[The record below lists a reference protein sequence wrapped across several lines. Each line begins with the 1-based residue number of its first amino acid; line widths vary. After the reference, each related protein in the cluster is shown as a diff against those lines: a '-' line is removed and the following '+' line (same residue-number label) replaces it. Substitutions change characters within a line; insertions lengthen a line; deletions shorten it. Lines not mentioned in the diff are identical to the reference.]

1 MPSLDAG
8 RSRSL
13 SPGRNADLQIR
24 YRTMSLRL
32 DEPGTTSKTT
42 EDAKKPDPAAALR
55 EMNVHL
61 LTPEDVFTRFSTH
74 PERGL
79 DPATVARKASEGK
92 NKITPPPTQY
102 WKKALNYVFG
112 GFNFLMWIAFVVTI
126 LSYKPLGGD
135 NPAVFNL
142 GVAVLLLLVI
152 VISST
157 FYALVDWNASRI
169 MNSIKSLVASDA
181 VVIRDLQRETI
192 PADDIVVG
200 DLVELTLGQRC
211 PADMRLIKVSSDCKF
226 DRSLLTGESDPV
238 PATIDPSSENPLET
252 KNLALMSTF
261 LVSGSCTGIVF
272 QIGDNSV
279 MGRLVLMSANTK
291 FKMTTI
297 QREVWFF
304 TKIVSGLALGLFA
317 LSMITWA
324 AWTRIDHPGFS
335 TASGA
340 IINSI
345 GCLTAFVPQG
355 LPVCVALSLTIVAKR
370 MAKRQVLVKNLATIE
385 TLGCMSVLCSD
396 KTGTLTE
403 GRMAVQDVAFSDRE
417 LDLSPT
423 HGEDDEKTEKSIGPT
438 GLSDVQMVAR
448 LCNGAR
454 FNGSDDTELADRQII
469 GDATDTA
476 ILRFAEGLPDARELV
491 AGHAINFEIPFNSR
505 NKWMLSVIHPLT
517 KPTDRLMLV
526 KGAPDRLF
534 EACTTALS
542 STGKIVPFNLAYF
555 KGVQDRWAGEGLRVL
570 ALCRRSLVGVK
581 MDFASTNTLEEQLI
595 HHGFEDLTLVGLVGL
610 RDPPRPDVKG
620 AVDVMRKAHVKVF
633 MVTGDYM
640 ATAIGIARKVGIITN
655 ERVDTVA
662 DVRNLADKELGS
674 AAPDSKFPDSNIWS
688 LAVQGSEVDAL
699 SPLEWDIIVGLYRE
713 IVFARTTPEHKL
725 RIVEEIKSRDDN
737 TVAVTG
743 DGVNDAPALQ
753 AADIGVAMGAGSD
766 VAKDAA
772 AMILLNNDFASIPVA
787 IENGRLVFDNLKK
800 VIIYLLP
807 AGTYTEFM
815 AVLSNVFLGMQI
827 PLSSYLQVFF
837 SIANDVVM
845 SVTLMAEKPESDLM
859 LRPPRNARK
868 DRLTDWRFFVFVYLF
883 MGLMMWPSAMG
894 MWFLWFQM
902 NGIGFKDLILA
913 FDKWTDGYK
922 GRTADELAVLV
933 NTGQCIYYVTMV
945 FMQYGGLLSVRN
957 RRVSILQSNPLWGP
971 RRNLAVPAGMIGT
984 MLLAVINLYGGGI
997 QRVFGTH
1004 PIPGMFWG
1012 IPFGIATG
1020 LLLMDETRKLLVR
1033 TYPKSIIAKM
1043 AW

>member
-1 MPSLDAG
+1 MASISRARSMSPS
-8 RSRSL
+8 
-13 SPGRNADLQIR
+13 RNADLQIR

-32 DEPGTTSKTT
+32 DEPEVSKGSENTKL
-42 EDAKKPDPAAALR
+42 DAATALR

-61 LTPEDVFTRFSTH
+61 MSPQDIFTRFSTH

-79 DPATVARKASEGK
+79 DPATVTRKANDGK
-92 NKITPPPTQY
+92 NKISPPPTQY
-102 WKKALNYVFG
+102 WKKGLNYVFG
-112 GFNFLMWIAFVVTI
+112 GFNFLMWIAFIVTV

-152 VISST
+152 IVSSM

-181 VVIRDLQRETI
+181 VVIRDLHRQTI
-192 PADDIVVG
+192 AAEDIVVG
-200 DLVELTLGQRC
+200 DLVELTIGQRC

-238 PATIDPSSENPLET
+238 PGTIDASSDNPLET

-261 LVSGSCTGIVF
+261 LVSGSCAGIVF

-279 MGRLVLMSANTK
+279 MGRLVSMSANTK
-291 FKMTTI
+291 LRLTTI
-297 QREVWFF
+297 QREVWFI
-304 TKIVSGLALGLFA
+304 TKIVSCLALGLFA
-317 LSMITWA
+317 ISLITWA
-324 AWTRIDHPGFS
+324 TWLRTSHPGFA

-370 MAKRQVLVKNLATIE
+370 MAKRHVLVKNLATIE

-403 GRMAVQDVAFSDRE
+403 GRMAVLDVAFADTEVSVAAQAD
-417 LDLSPT
+417 
-423 HGEDDEKTEKSIGPT
+423 DDEKKST
-438 GLSDVQMVAR
+438 DATNGLAAVQVVAR
-448 LCNGAR
+448 LCNGAK
-454 FNGSDDTELADRQII
+454 FHGPADADVPTAQRQIV

-476 ILRFAEGLPDARELV
+476 ILRFAEGLPAARELAAAYV
-491 AGHAINFEIPFNSR
+491 TDFEIPFNSR
-505 NKWMLSVIHPLT
+505 NKWMVSIVHARGN
-517 KPTDRLMLV
+517 TDEHLLLV

-534 EACTTALS
+534 DACTSAITA
-542 STGKIVPFNLAYF
+542 TGDVVAFNDGHFRA
-555 KGVQDRWAGEGLRVL
+555 VQDRWAADGLRVL
-570 ALCRRSLVGVK
+570 ALCRRSLSGVK
-581 MDFASTNTLEEQLI
+581 IDFKSVNTLEEQILDE
-595 HHGFEDLTLVGLVGL
+595 GFDDLTLVGLVGL

-620 AVDVMRKAHVKVF
+620 AVEVMRRAHVKIF

-640 ATAIGIARKVGIITN
+640 ATAIGIAKKVGIITN
-655 ERVDTVA
+655 ERVHTLE
-662 DVRNLADKELGS
+662 DVKGFINNKESSSPVLDRRFDHVGVL
-674 AAPDSKFPDSNIWS
+674 S
-688 LAVQGSEVDAL
+688 LSIQGVEVDTL
-699 SPLEWDIIVGLYRE
+699 SPMEWDVIVSRYQE
-713 IVFARTTPEHKL
+713 IVFARTSPEHKL
-725 RIVEEIKSRDDN
+725 RIVEAIKGRNDN

-772 AMILLNNDFASIPVA
+772 AMVLLNNDFASIPVA

-807 AGTYTEFM
+807 AGSYTEFM
-815 AVLSNVFLGMQI
+815 AVLANVFLGMQI

-837 SIANDVVM
+837 CILNDVVM
-845 SVTLMAEKPESDLM
+845 SVCLMYEKPESDLM
-859 LRPPRNARK
+859 IRRPRNARK

-883 MGLMMWPSAMG
+883 MGLMMWPTCMA
-894 MWFLWFQM
+894 MWFLWFKQ
-902 NGIGFKDLILA
+902 NGFGFYDLVLV

-922 GRTADELAVLV
+922 GHTIAELTTLV
-933 NTGQCIYYVTMV
+933 STGQCIYYVTMV
-945 FMQYGGLLSVRN
+945 IMQYGGLLSVRN

-971 RRNLAVPAGMIGT
+971 RRNLAVPLGMLGT
-984 MLLAVINLYGGGI
+984 VLLAIVNLYGPGL
-997 QRVFGTH
+997 QKVFGTH

-1012 IPFGIATG
+1012 LPFAFATG
-1020 LLLMDETRKLLVR
+1020 LLLADETRKLVLR
-1033 TYPKSIIAKM
+1033 TYPDSLVAKM